1 MNEASHLRELS
12 KRTDRI
18 CLLRS
23 HSSFRLL
30 HTADFSSYLSTDIM
44 PYHLLDHHVSE
55 RLEVL
60 DELLVLVV
68 SGLLLDEELE
78 EGSLLPADPGHV
90 GRFLSHPEQQPQQ
103 ISHA

>member
-1 MNEASHLRELS
+1 MNEASHLRELN
-12 KRTDRI
+12 KKDTDTI
-18 CLLRS
+18 YDHTVQLQFIQTSPPLRP
-23 HSSFRLL
+23 
-30 HTADFSSYLSTDIM
+30 YLSTDIM
-44 PYHLLDHHVSE
+44 PYHLLDHDVSE

-68 SGLLLDEELE
+68 SGLLLHEELK

-90 GRFLSHPEQQPQQ
+90 GRFLCHPEQQPQQ